1 MASRGVPEDRMVVLP
16 NGVHVDHFAPRRRD
30 AALEHQ
36 LGTAGKTVI
45 GYAGGL
51 VDYEGVDLLLD
62 AVAALRERRDDF
74 HLVVVGD
81 GHYQSALDAQAG
93 RLRLGD
99 VATFTGRVPHSQIGR
114 YLSLFDIAPFPR
126 RPLPVC
132 ELISPIKPFESMAMG
147 KAVVVSSVAAL
158 TEIVTDGKTGLVFAK
173 GDVIELTRALE
184 RLLDSAELRASLG
197 AQARDWVRA
206 ERDWS
211 SIVDVVDATYRE
223 VLDGSAGPAGP

>member
-1 MASRGVPEDRMVVLP
+1 VLP
-16 NGVHVDHFAPRRRD
+16 NGVHVDRFAPRERD
-30 AALEHQ
+30 ADLERE
-36 LGTAGKTVI
+36 LGVAGKTVI

-51 VDYEGVDLLLD
+51 VDYEGVDLLLE
-62 AVAALRERRDDF
+62 AVAALRRRRDDF
-74 HLVVVGD
+74 HLIVVGD
-81 GHYQSALDAQAG
+81 GHYQNALDALAG

-99 VATFTGRVPHSQIGR
+99 IATFTGRVPHSQVGR

-158 TEIVTDGKTGLVFAK
+158 TEIVSDGRTGLVFAK
-173 GDVIELTRALE
+173 GDVIDLTRTIE
-184 RLLDSAELRASLG
+184 RLLDAPELRTSLG
-197 AQARDWVRA
+197 TAARAWVRA

-211 SIVDVVDATYRE
+211 SIVEVVESTYRD
-223 VLDGSAGPAGP
+223 VLDRAGGPVAS